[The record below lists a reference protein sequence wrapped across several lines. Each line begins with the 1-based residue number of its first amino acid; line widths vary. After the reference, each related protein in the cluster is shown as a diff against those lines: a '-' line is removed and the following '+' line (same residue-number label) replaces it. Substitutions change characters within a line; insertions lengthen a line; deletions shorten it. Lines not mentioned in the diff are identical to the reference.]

1 MRALS
6 KVSSEPTIWSGLIV
20 FDVELEAY
28 TASWYQNVAVKA
40 LLGTPE
46 GKSMRMLNLQAFGIS
61 YWNTYTFGL
70 GLHEK
75 LYLM

>member
-1 MRALS
+1 MHAFC

-20 FDVELEAY
+20 FDVELEVY

-46 GKSMRMLNLQAFGIS
+46 GKSAKTSHEDVKFIGIWHIVLEFI
-61 YWNTYTFGL
+61 YFWPGVA
-70 GLHEK
+70 
-75 LYLM
+75 